1 MESPRIAII
10 IPAYN
15 EEATIKDIVKS
26 TINYGFPI
34 VVDDGSEDNTADI
47 AFKYGAKV
55 KKHKINQGYD
65 MALNTGF
72 EIASKKGFK
81 YAITLDADLQHDTS
95 IIPKVEEY
103 LNSGADI
110 VVGIRPRSQRIS
122 EKIFKIVPYLVW
134 GLKDPLCGLKGY
146 NMHVYND
153 IGIFDTFNSI
163 GTELLIR
170 SSVKKKKIIQISI
183 QTKKR
188 KDYPRF
194 GNSFYA
200 NYKIFRALIY
210 CLIKIK

>member
-1 MESPRIAII
+1 MESSRIAII

-26 TINYGFPI
+26 TINYGVPI
-34 VVDDGSEDNTADI
+34 VVDDGSKDNTADI

-55 KKHKINQGYD
+55 KKHRINQGYD

-72 EIASKKGFK
+72 EIASREGFK
-81 YAITLDADLQHDTS
+81 YAITFDADSQHDSS
-95 IIPKVEEY
+95 IIPRVEEF

-110 VVGIRPRSQRIS
+110 VVGIRPTSQRIS
-122 EKIFKIVPYLVW
+122 EKIFKIVSYIVW

-146 NMHVYND
+146 NMQVYND

-170 SSVKKKKIIQISI
+170 SSVKKKNN
-183 QTKKR
+183 TNLYFNKKKNR
-188 KDYPRF
+188 
-194 GNSFYA
+194 
-200 NYKIFRALIY
+200 
-210 CLIKIK
+210 

>member
-72 EIASKKGFK
+72 EIASKKGF
-81 YAITLDADLQHDTS
+81 HDGVIKLINMFS
-95 IIPKVEEY
+95 LPK
-103 LNSGADI
+103 
-110 VVGIRPRSQRIS
+110 
-122 EKIFKIVPYLVW
+122 
-134 GLKDPLCGLKGY
+134 
-146 NMHVYND
+146 
-153 IGIFDTFNSI
+153 
-163 GTELLIR
+163 LL
-170 SSVKKKKIIQISI
+170 
-183 QTKKR
+183 
-188 KDYPRF
+188 
-194 GNSFYA
+194 
-200 NYKIFRALIY
+200 L
-210 CLIKIK
+210 